1 MTMKR
6 LTEIPVIVDLEQS
19 PTELR
24 VHPALFDA
32 IQQHLMQV
40 GITLKPAPGR
50 MLIWATFWS
59 IICDARPRPL
69 LM

>member
-1 MTMKR
+1 MTMRR

-32 IQQHLMQV
+32 IQVAFMEADGMRGL
-40 GITLKPAPGR
+40 
-50 MLIWATFWS
+50 
-59 IICDARPRPL
+59 RPL
-69 LM
+69 SGDIEDGFIRENCDD